1 MVSTQ
6 WMLFTIWADHQIL
19 TSGKVDIDKTT
30 NLPNLI
36 GVFLSNM
43 TIKNELN
50 GG

>member
-6 WMLFTIWADHQIL
+6 GMLFTMWADLQIL

-30 NLPNLI
+30 NLLNLI

-43 TIKNELN
+43 TIKNQ
-50 GG
+50 